1 MLNQYSLKSF
11 SFLPNSDTWTE
22 LARLKTARSGCGTC
36 AVNSQIYLIGGWQ
49 SSSTFLNM
57 VECYDPNLERWE
69 TCPSMISM
77 RHKPGVAVLNNRIY
91 VCGGETLFNYYHDSI
106 EAFDLGNRQ
115 WTFVTLMNSGR
126 SWLSCA
132 TLRLQSPLY
141 DECNETDASKASA
154 GQKLFHLEKADNE

>member
-1 MLNQYSLKSF
+1 
-11 SFLPNSDTWTE
+11 
-22 LARLKTARSGCGTC
+22 
-36 AVNSQIYLIGGWQ
+36 
-49 SSSTFLNM
+49 
-57 VECYDPNLERWE
+57 
-69 TCPSMISM
+69 M

-115 WTFVTLMNSGR
+115 WTFITLMNSGR

-141 DECNETDASKASA
+141 DDCNETDASKVSAS
-154 GQKLFHLEKADNE
+154 QKLFHFEKEVN